1 MTRTALIRM
10 LVKRGL
16 DKPAEVVA
24 LAEAYY
30 SAVPRVHRVVARAV
44 AIATE
49 AIPRL
54 VAEEHER
61 IGQ

>member
-1 MTRTALIRM
+1 
-10 LVKRGL
+10 
-16 DKPAEVVA
+16 
-24 LAEAYY
+24 
-30 SAVPRVHRVVARAV
+30 VVARAV